1 MTRYFKKEESENC
14 GWKLAAKVIQLMEYY
29 KPMDKG
35 VKMKILCVN
44 AGSSSLKFQLYEMPE
59 EISIISGYV
68 EKIGAD
74 DSFYTIKYNGEKVE
88 KQTKIKNHAD
98 AVKIMLDELIN
109 YGAVEDLAEIKG
121 VGHRVLHG
129 GEKYT
134 DSVVIN
140 EKVVADIKELTKLG
154 PLHHPGNLAGIKAMQ
169 KALPEATQVA
179 VFDTAFHH
187 TIPKVQYMYPVP
199 MEWYTKYGVRKYGFH
214 GTSHK
219 YITQT
224 MQQKLGKTDV
234 NLIICHVGSGASI
247 TAVKNSE
254 SYDTTM
260 GLTPLDGLMMG
271 TRSGSIDP
279 SIIKFVID
287 ESGMTYDEV
296 DNTLNKKSGLLG
308 ICGFN
313 DNRDVERAIAEGD
326 EDAKLALDMYVDRID
341 RYIAE
346 YYLELGGKVDA
357 IVFTAGVLENG
368 ATTRAA
374 IIEGLAPLGIK
385 INHEVNDAIAS
396 FKEITSGIITA
407 EDSTVPV
414 YVEPTNEEVMI
425 TRDAYKFCS

>member
-1 MTRYFKKEESENC
+1 
-14 GWKLAAKVIQLMEYY
+14 
-29 KPMDKG
+29 
-35 VKMKILCVN
+35 MKILCVN

-68 EKIGAD
+68 EKIGGK
-74 DSFYTIKYNGEKVE
+74 DSFYTIKYDGKKTEV
-88 KQTKIKNHAD
+88 KQEIKNHAA

-109 YGAVEDLAEIKG
+109 YGVVKDLGEIRG

-129 GEKYT
+129 GEKYS
-134 DSVVIN
+134 DSVIIN
-140 EKVVADIKELTKLG
+140 GEVLKDIKDLTKLG
-154 PLHHPGNLAGIKAMQ
+154 PLHHPGNIAGIKAMQ
-169 KALPEATQVA
+169 EALPEAVQVA
-179 VFDTAFHH
+179 VFDTAFHQ

-199 MEWYTKYGVRKYGFH
+199 MEWYEKYGVRKYGFH

-219 YITQT
+219 YITQL
-224 MQQKLGKTDV
+224 MSQKLGKEQV

-247 TAVKNSE
+247 TAVKDSK

-279 SIIKFVID
+279 SIIKYMID
-287 ESGMTYDEV
+287 ESGMTYDEI
-296 DNTLNKKSGLLG
+296 DEALNKKSGLLG

-313 DNRDVERAIAEGD
+313 DNRDVEKAIADGND
-326 EDAKLALDMYVDRID
+326 NARLALDMYVDRID

-346 YYLELGGKVDA
+346 YYIELGGKVDA

-368 ATTRAA
+368 AETRES
-374 IIEGLAPLGIK
+374 IIEGLEPLGIK
-385 INHEVNDAIAS
+385 INHEVNNAIAS
-396 FKEITSGIITA
+396 FKEITSGIITT

-425 TRDAYKFCS
+425 ARDAYRFCE

>member
-1 MTRYFKKEESENC
+1 M
-14 GWKLAAKVIQLMEYY
+14 KV
-29 KPMDKG
+29 
-35 VKMKILCVN
+35 LCVN

-68 EKIGAD
+68 EKIGAS
-74 DSFYTIKYNGEKVE
+74 DSFYTIKFDGKKTE
-88 KQTKIKNHAD
+88 KQAEIKDHTA
-98 AVKIMLDELIN
+98 AVKVMLDELLA
-109 YGAVEDLAEIKG
+109 YGAVKDLEEIVG

-134 DSVVIN
+134 DSVIIDD
-140 EKVVADIKELTKLG
+140 EVVKDIKDLTKLG

-169 KALPEATQVA
+169 KALPEAKQVA
-179 VFDTAFHH
+179 VFDTAFHS
-187 TIPKVQYMYPVP
+187 TIAKTEYMYPVP

-224 MQQKLGKTDV
+224 MQKKLGKENV

-247 TAVKNSE
+247 TAVKDSK

-279 SIIKFVID
+279 SIIKYMID
-287 ESGMTYDEV
+287 ESGMTYDEI
-296 DNTLNKKSGLLG
+296 DNALNKKSGLLG
-308 ICGFN
+308 ICGHN
-313 DNRDVERAIAEGD
+313 DNRDVEKAIADGD
-326 EDAKLALDMYVDRID
+326 ENARLALDMYVDRIV

-346 YYLELGGKVDA
+346 YYLELQGEVDA

-368 ATTRAA
+368 AETRES
-374 IIEGLAPLGIK
+374 IIEKLAPLGIK
-385 INHEVNDAIAS
+385 INREVNNAIAS
-396 FKEITSGIITA
+396 FKEITSGVITA
-407 EDSTVPV
+407 EDSKVPV
-414 YVEPTNEEVMI
+414 FVEPTNEEVMI
-425 TRDAYKFCS
+425 IRDTYKYCQ